1 MAGGER
7 REPWNSGA
15 GEKKKKGD
23 RHSSEIR
30 TSRVEGNKTEEQ
42 GARNGA
48 WILRFPRIPLIY
60 ILSWHRKEG
69 KERKGSRWEKKRAAA
84 SGRRAQASA
93 NGRGERGGRGGG
105 RAISAVCMR
114 GRRQTLLNCPMTPYI
129 PFYPVRPP
137 EHTPSYDSAPPRL
150 LRESLYRSRRKLT
163 PRAPRRAR
171 SAARETTRRAEH
183 SNWDSP
189 PRGRGRI
196 TPEVDFD
203 WRSAEKRSEK

>member
-1 MAGGER
+1 MAAAAGGER

-15 GEKKKKGD
+15 GEKKKGD
-23 RHSSEIR
+23 RHSGEIR

-48 WILRFPRIPLIY
+48 RILRFPRIPLIY

-69 KERKGSRWEKKRAAA
+69 KERKGRDGGKR
-84 SGRRAQASA
+84 SELLRAGDEQASA
-93 NGRGERGGRGGG
+93 NGRGERRPRGGG

-137 EHTPSYDSAPPRL
+137 AHTL
-150 LRESLYRSRRKLT
+150 LRFRPAAAS
-163 PRAPRRAR
+163 PRVVMPIPKKTDPASPAPREKRR
-171 SAARETTRRAEH
+171 GKTTRRAEH

-189 PRGRGRI
+189 PRTRANHPGSR
-196 TPEVDFD
+196 F
-203 WRSAEKRSEK
+203 

>member
-1 MAGGER
+1 MR
-7 REPWNSGA
+7 RRRRGTGTRAKFVRAEW
-15 GEKKKKGD
+15 K
-23 RHSSEIR
+23 
-30 TSRVEGNKTEEQ
+30 GNKTEEQ

-60 ILSWHRKEG
+60 ILSWRRKEG

-84 SGRRAQASA
+84 SGRRAS
-93 NGRGERGGRGGG
+93 ERERSRRERRPRGGG

-137 EHTPSYDSAPPRL
+137 AHTL
-150 LRESLYRSRRKLT
+150 LRFRPAAASPRVVIPIPKKTDPAS
-163 PRAPRRAR
+163 PRAAR
-171 SAARETTRRAEH
+171 EETTRRGEH

-189 PRGRGRI
+189 PRTRANHPGSR
-196 TPEVDFD
+196 F
-203 WRSAEKRSEK
+203 